1 MPQGTTLLLFGLAT
15 FLLTVSPGP
24 GVLYVTA
31 RTIAQGRTAGF
42 VSMFGI
48 ESGEVVWLVATAT
61 GLAALLAASEEALGF
76 LRFAGAAYLI
86 YLGVQRWREVDHL
99 ETPART
105 NLPKLFAQGMFT
117 QVVNP
122 KVAVFFVAFLPQFI
136 DTSRPIAVQVAALG
150 AVYMAVAVAVDT
162 AYVFGAS
169 AIARRFLRSATAR
182 RRSNRVAAGT
192 YIALGAAAA
201 VAGVKRP

>member
-1 MPQGTTLLLFGLAT
+1 MPGITTFLLFGIAT

-61 GLAALLAASEEALGF
+61 GLAALLATSEDALGF

-86 YLGVQRWREVDHL
+86 YLGVQRWREVGHV
-99 ETPART
+99 EAPARSD
-105 NLPKLFAQGMFT
+105 LAKLYAQGMFT
-117 QVVNP
+117 QIVNP
-122 KVAVFFVAFLPQFI
+122 KVAVFFVAFLPQFL
-136 DTSRPIAVQVAALG
+136 DTSRPIVPQVAALG
-150 AVYMAVAVAVDT
+150 AVYITIAVLVDT
-162 AYVFGAS
+162 AYVLGAS
-169 AIARRFLRSATAR
+169 AIARRFLRSPIAQ